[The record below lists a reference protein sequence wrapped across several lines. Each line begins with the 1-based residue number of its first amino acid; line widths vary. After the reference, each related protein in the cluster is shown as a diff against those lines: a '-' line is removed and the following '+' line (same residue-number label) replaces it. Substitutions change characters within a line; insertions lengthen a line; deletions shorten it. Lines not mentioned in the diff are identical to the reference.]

1 MDAEVYRNRKGWFS
15 LNVQAVCDASR
26 CITNVVSRWLGST
39 HDSRIFRS
47 SVLRDELEQGKYDGV
62 LLVDAGYALRKYLL
76 VPLST
81 LSTPKSPS
89 EKKYNRS
96 RIRTSARIEQAFGV
110 LKQRFRVF
118 RTPLRTKLDNSVV
131 IIAAVFCLHNYAIR
145 TGQEA
150 VESNYTDESPTASE
164 LSSSTTSGRA
174 VRDEVIRGHFS
185 DEPCTSMY

>member
-62 LLVDAGYALRKYLL
+62 LLGDAGYALRKYLL
-76 VPLST
+76 VP

-96 RIRTSARIEQAFGV
+96 RIRTGV

-174 VRDEVIRGHFS
+174 VRDAVIRGHFS
-185 DEPCTSMY
+185 DEPCTSVY